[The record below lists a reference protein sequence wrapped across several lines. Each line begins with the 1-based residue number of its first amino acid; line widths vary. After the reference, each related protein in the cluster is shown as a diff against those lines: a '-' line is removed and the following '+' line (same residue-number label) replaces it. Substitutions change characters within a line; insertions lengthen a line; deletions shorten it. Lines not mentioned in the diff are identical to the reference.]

1 MDKLHL
7 LEQLRSHIQRSA
19 EGAMAAAV
27 EAASEARDAA
37 DPRERSA
44 DAGTAVEHA
53 SMARGQT
60 RRRDRALA
68 ELSALEYFEPRPFD
82 ETAKVRVG
90 ALVEIEDEETGEGR
104 TFFLAPAGAGTTLT
118 GPDGDGLLTVVTPH
132 SPVGRAVIGQRVGDV
147 IDVTFGDDGRE
158 WTITWVG

>member
-1 MDKLHL
+1 MDKQHL
-7 LEQLRSHIQRSA
+7 LEQLRTHIQRSA
-19 EGAMAAAV
+19 QGAMTAAV
-27 EAASEARDAA
+27 EAAGEARDAA
-37 DPRERSA
+37 DPRERHA
-44 DAGTAVEHA
+44 DAGTAVELA
-53 SMARGQT
+53 SMARGQS
-60 RRRDRALA
+60 RRHDRAVA
-68 ELSALEYFEPRPFD
+68 ELSALESFRPRPFD
-82 ETAKVRVG
+82 ETERVRVG

-132 SPVGRAVIGQRVGDV
+132 SPVGRAVLGQRVGDV